1 MSDKRI
7 YPYSIEPKET
17 PAIWGGD
24 ALVKHYGKAG
34 DPNAKI
40 GESWECW
47 DENHVRNGPLEGK
60 TIADLRGELG
70 PAFLGDLDPKQIFPI
85 LTKIIDAR
93 EALSVQVHPDD
104 AYAQRVEHQHNGK
117 TECWYILAADEG
129 AELVYGWAH
138 DTTREEYERRVADG
152 TLGDILRRVPV
163 KAGET
168 YYLPAGTLHAIGA
181 GIQLFETQQASD
193 LTYRI
198 FDWNRVGADGKPRE
212 LHVKKAGDVLD
223 YHQGTRNAAETIDY
237 RYEGLDRTALVA
249 SKNFN
254 VERVVATDEI
264 ASLATEKRPAIVMTL
279 AQPMTI
285 RAGDVALTLEK
296 YQTALVPAAA
306 EWFMVSAV
314 DGRTAPFMLVYPPE
328 TTETM
333 VVRLLAAGI
342 EQTRIDSFMAQFR

>member
-1 MSDKRI
+1 MSDLV

-24 ALVKHYGKAG
+24 ALVTRFGKPG
-34 DPNAKI
+34 DPKAKI

-47 DENHVRNGPLEGK
+47 DENRIRNGPLEGK
-60 TIADLRGELG
+60 TIADLRAQLG
-70 PAFLGDLDPKQIFPI
+70 PVLLGDLDPKQLFPI

-93 EALSVQVHPDD
+93 DALSVQVHPDD

-117 TECWYILAADEG
+117 TECWFILSADEN
-129 AELVYGWAH
+129 AELVYGWSR

-181 GIQLFETQQASD
+181 GIILFETQQASD

-198 FDWNRVGADGKPRE
+198 FDWNRVGPDGKPRE
-212 LHVKKAGDVLD
+212 LHVQKAGDVLD
-223 YHQGTRNAAETIDY
+223 YHQGTRGAAETIAY
-237 RYEGLDRTALVA
+237 TYEGLDRTALVA
-249 SKNFN
+249 SKNFT

-264 ASLATEKRPAIVMTL
+264 ASLETQARPAIVMTL
-279 AQPMTI
+279 DRPMTVQ
-285 RAGDVALTLEK
+285 AGDVTLALEK
-296 YQTALVPAAA
+296 YQTALVPASAQ
-306 EWFMVSAV
+306 WFMVAAT
-314 DGRTAPFMLVYPPE
+314 DGRAAPFMLVAPPE
-328 TTETM
+328 STETM

-342 EQTRIDSFMAQFR
+342 EQTRIDSFMAQFT